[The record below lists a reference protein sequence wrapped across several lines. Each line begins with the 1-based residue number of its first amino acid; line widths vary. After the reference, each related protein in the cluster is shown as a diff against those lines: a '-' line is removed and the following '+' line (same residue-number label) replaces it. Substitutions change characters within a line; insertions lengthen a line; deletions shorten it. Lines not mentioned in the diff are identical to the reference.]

1 MTQIIK
7 EYIIQGMHCGSCA
20 VSIEMLLANQP
31 GVKSAK
37 VKFDDKKAVVE
48 FDDFGKFNFNKVEK
62 IINQMSYSISEIK
75 YD

>member
-7 EYIIQGMHCGSCA
+7 GYIIQGMHCGSCA

-37 VKFDDKKAVVE
+37 VKFNDKKATVE
-48 FDDFGKFNFNKVEK
+48 FDDFGKFNFNEVEK
-62 IINQMSYSISEIK
+62 IIKQMGYTINEIK
-75 YD
+75 

>member
-37 VKFDDKKAVVE
+37 VKFDGKKAVIE
-48 FDDFGKFNFNKVEK
+48 FDDFEKFNLNEVEK
-62 IINQMSYSISEIK
+62 IIKQMDYTINEVK
-75 YD
+75 